1 MKQKDVPGKKNFKGT
16 IVRVNL
22 GKDGDEKALLDAC
35 TDVMFLLFA
44 YKSPPL
50 LPRIRAALVL
60 ACKCQMYVRLH
71 IPLFV
76 PRFLFAGRPLTL

>member
-50 LPRIRAALVL
+50 LPHIRGALVL
-60 ACKCQMYVRLH
+60 ACKWQMYVY
-71 IPLFV
+71 P
-76 PRFLFAGRPLTL
+76 